1 MHTLRRTWL
10 VVVMISCSLFAACSS
25 PTVPV
30 VPKFSGRLL
39 LLAGENT
46 NGADLI
52 EVSPA
57 ASGSGYSHSVVTSGV
72 FEAAASPDGTQLLYT
87 TKDEILLRDLRT
99 GAVKPVVKGEN
110 FCLDWAPDGNHFS
123 FKQNSANSQTRLY
136 VSDLDG
142 KTKLIWDDPNA
153 YFGTSP
159 AGQASGTARAAGT
172 FGCARWL
179 APDRLIFD
187 RFIGS
192 AAKPKPGS
200 EVLKPNTTT
209 LATVDGAVKLSDSDK
224 KWNIEGVCQAG
235 SAVLLRA
242 KDQSQ
247 ILIAKN
253 IDNLKTLNPKPGP
266 CSSCRFAGFAA
277 KSCVPF
283 FLEDSSST
291 SSELFYLNPTNW
303 ERQRAAHIG
312 QPFSVSARMLIN
324 SAARLMVAGD
334 VPASLFLVDT
344 ETGEITPFFPKAGMP
359 GASDDR
365 FKSPVPVVW
374 IEK

>member
-1 MHTLRRTWL
+1 MHTLGRNCIG
-10 VVVMISCSLFAACSS
+10 VVMISCALFAACSR

-30 VPKFSGRLL
+30 APKFSGRLL

-46 NGADLI
+46 NGADLV

-57 ASGSGYSHSVVTSGV
+57 PSGSGYSHSVVTGGV

-87 TKDEILLRDLRT
+87 TKDEILWRDLRT
-99 GAVKPVVKGEN
+99 GAVKALVKGEN
-110 FCLDWAPDGNHFS
+110 FCLAWAPDGKHFS

-136 VSDLDG
+136 VSDLEG

-153 YFGTSP
+153 HFGASP
-159 AGQASGTARAAGT
+159 TEQSSGSARAAGT

-192 AAKPKPGS
+192 AAKPKPGG

-209 LATVDGAVKLSDSDK
+209 LAAVDGAVKLSDGDK

-235 SAVLLRA
+235 SAVFLRA
-242 KDQSQ
+242 QDQSQ

-283 FLEDSSST
+283 FIEDSSST

-303 ERQRAAHIG
+303 ERQRAAHVG
-312 QPFSVSARMLIN
+312 QTFSVSARALIN
-324 SAARLMVAGD
+324 SAARLMVVGD
-334 VPASLFLVDT
+334 VPASLFLVDA
-344 ETGEITPFFPKAGMP
+344 ETGEITPFFPKAGVP
-359 GASDDR
+359 GASDER

>member
-1 MHTLRRTWL
+1 LRTIRFYIIG
-10 VVVMISCSLFAACSS
+10 VIIICGVMIPACTQKTA
-25 PTVPV
+25 PAG
-30 VPKFSGRLL
+30 PKFSGRLL
-39 LLAGENT
+39 LLAGDNP

-52 EVSPA
+52 ELSPA
-57 ASGSGYSHSVVTSGV
+57 PSGSGYNHSVVTSGV
-72 FEAAASPDGTQLLYT
+72 FEALASPDRTQLLYT
-87 TKDEILLRDLRT
+87 TRVEILLRDLRT
-99 GAVKPVVKGEN
+99 GAVKPLVKGEN

-153 YFGTSP
+153 HFGTST
-159 AGQASGTARAAGT
+159 AGQSSGTARAAGT
-172 FGCARWL
+172 FGCAHWI

-192 AAKPKPGS
+192 VAKPKPGG

-209 LATVDGAVKLSDSDK
+209 LATLNGAVKLVDGDK
-224 KWNIEGVCQAG
+224 KWIIEGVCQVG
-235 SAVLLRA
+235 SAIFLRA
-242 KDQSQ
+242 QDQGQ

-253 IDNLKTLNPKPGP
+253 LDNLKTLNPKPGP

-283 FLEDSSST
+283 FIEDSSST
-291 SSELFYLNPTNW
+291 SSELFYLNPINW

-312 QPFSVSARMLIN
+312 QTFSVSARMLIN
-324 SAARLMVAGD
+324 SAARLMVVGD
-334 VPASLFLVDT
+334 VPASLMLVDT
-344 ETGEITPFFPKAGMP
+344 ETGEITPFFSKAVP
-359 GASDDR
+359 GASAGR
-365 FKSPVPVVW
+365 FTSPVPVVW